1 MTCFLFL
8 IIVVN
13 GDGEVDLRNLGIELH
28 IRIFTRTK
36 RHSKN
41 FLRRH
46 RQKFWNALLW
56 DEMFSCVQN
65 EPSKIWIFRSMLSS
79 EEKQVFWREVR
90 LQKKRTNFESVSVS
104 SCLPELCCAYVTLL
118 WKRNPKFYRGLNVK
132 TCWKFQKSLIF
143 ATDCLRPDVM
153 WTSIFRPFYNYMREL
168 SLHYSDSKQY

>member
-1 MTCFLFL
+1 MHSEVSLDIWLLYHVSCMTCFLYL
-8 IIVVN
+8 IFFHTHQTTCTV
-13 GDGEVDLRNLGIELH
+13 
-28 IRIFTRTK
+28 
-36 RHSKN
+36 
-41 FLRRH
+41 RRH